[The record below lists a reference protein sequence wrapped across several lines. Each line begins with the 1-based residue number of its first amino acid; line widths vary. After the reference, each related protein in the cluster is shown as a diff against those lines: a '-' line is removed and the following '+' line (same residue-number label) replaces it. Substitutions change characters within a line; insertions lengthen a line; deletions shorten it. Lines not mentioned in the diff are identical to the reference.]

1 VDLNSQIF
9 KGGKTMLK
17 KEENRV
23 LIRAGARQL
32 TQDEVQTIIGTGN
45 PLNTFASSLVTGP
58 VTHPDEQFDQ

>member
-1 VDLNSQIF
+1 
-9 KGGKTMLK
+9 MLK